1 MTDRDAF
8 ADLVEQLQA
17 DIGAAAGA
25 LLALLGPSGEM
36 LLVEQQVHSHA
47 RMWASDL
54 LGDDDRLAAQTVIDL
69 VNVLFPGDTGPG
81 ADWWR
86 TPLGQAA
93 ARSTG
98 YPDADVVSYSVA
110 GAMLGC
116 SKQYV
121 GKLANAGRLQRG
133 RSGGVTTTSVRAIL
147 NADRGQAAPPKP
159 ARQAGSTE

>member
-1 MTDRDAF
+1 VTDRDAF
-8 ADLVEQLQA
+8 AELVEQLRA
-17 DIGAAAGA
+17 DLAAAAGA
-25 LLALLGPSGEM
+25 LLALVGPSREM
-36 LLVEQQVHSHA
+36 LLVEQQVHSRA
-47 RMWASDL
+47 EMWASDL

-81 ADWWR
+81 SDWWR

-98 YPDADVVSYSVA
+98 YPGADVVSYSVA

-121 GKLANAGRLQRG
+121 GKLADAGRLERG
-133 RSGGVTTTSVRAIL
+133 SSGGVTTASVRAIL
-147 NADRGQAAPPKP
+147 KAGRGQTAPRKP